1 VLLIAVPAFFI
12 RFIIWIITI
21 SIDTGSNIAW
31 KSTTLL
37 KWRKLFTPDILSQD
51 GLLDGLY
58 ITVSITLTAWL
69 ICIFIAIILSFLS
82 YNYSYLRVPV
92 SILMWLSNFHLLFG
106 FLFLYFKWEG
116 EVTPEWLWATVIVI
130 FLNGSLSGMTKK
142 FIEQINETFSQKYI
156 LFAISQGINKWKAG
170 RNELIVK
177 FIYNALELLPFFLIS
192 TIIVELVFGELVGL
206 GKILLMYINQI
217 INYNYDR
224 VDEIFFTVF
233 LLITIIRLVKIFS
246 IWIESR
252 MNINLA
258 SK

>member
-1 VLLIAVPAFFI
+1 MSYRVPIKVFLNNVLLIAVPAFFI

-116 EVTPEWLWATVIVI
+116 EVTPEKLC
-130 FLNGSLSGMTKK
+130 FLDASDIQVCNKSLSM
-142 FIEQINETFSQKYI
+142 
-156 LFAISQGINKWKAG
+156 A
-170 RNELIVK
+170 
-177 FIYNALELLPFFLIS
+177 ALS
-192 TIIVELVFGELVGL
+192 
-206 GKILLMYINQI
+206 
-217 INYNYDR
+217 
-224 VDEIFFTVF
+224 
-233 LLITIIRLVKIFS
+233 
-246 IWIESR
+246 
-252 MNINLA
+252 
-258 SK
+258 